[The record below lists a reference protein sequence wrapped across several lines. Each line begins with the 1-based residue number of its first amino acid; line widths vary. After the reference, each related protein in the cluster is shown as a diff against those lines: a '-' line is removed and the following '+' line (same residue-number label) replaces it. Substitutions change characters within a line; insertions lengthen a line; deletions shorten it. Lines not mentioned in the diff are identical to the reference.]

1 MIFRFISIF
10 LRFHSMRLFSARTR
24 VSMSFILFSIEKLS
38 RMASESIAC
47 VNRANL
53 TSSRREKVSC
63 RSIRINR
70 QFHTLFGWSS
80 PHSSFWMHIVSHR
93 VAMIIGDGKKG
104 GELKREREKRNFN
117 GKPADKVDRLHDIPT
132 TTSHHTISTVVNKTL
147 SLFCGFSIF
156 CFFIAFYFP
165 WHFFAFISI
174 LFHLFPSVSS
184 IAAPKSHQIEQ

>member
-70 QFHTLFGWSS
+70 QFHTLFG
-80 PHSSFWMHIVSHR
+80 
-93 VAMIIGDGKKG
+93 
-104 GELKREREKRNFN
+104 
-117 GKPADKVDRLHDIPT
+117 
-132 TTSHHTISTVVNKTL
+132 
-147 SLFCGFSIF
+147 
-156 CFFIAFYFP
+156 
-165 WHFFAFISI
+165 
-174 LFHLFPSVSS
+174 
-184 IAAPKSHQIEQ
+184 